1 MDSHLLSF
9 LAAKTDPQ
17 NAGLWLPLWI
27 HSRDTAEVMRRLAI
41 HWLSNGARAAL
52 GLEEALLSKLA
63 YFLGAVH
70 DIGKATVL
78 FQSNITQRLPEV
90 RERLAR
96 QCVFPERF
104 VFPRATP
111 HAKASEAILL
121 QLGCPKGVA
130 SIAGAHHGKPQEN
143 GQNEYIEEN
152 IESYHN
158 NYYGKGEKDLW
169 FSLWKQML
177 EQHLRDAGFA
187 SVEELPVLTIPQE
200 LLLTGLL
207 IMADWIAS
215 NTSFFPLLS
224 AEDLGSAS
232 LYPKRIADGWER
244 IHLPEP
250 WQPLSYLPMDPGSFE
265 DRFGFPPNEV
275 QQAVLDVAASMEA
288 PGLLIL
294 EAQMGVG
301 KTEAALAAAETFAA
315 KWGAGGL
322 FFGLPT
328 QATANGIFGRL
339 TAWAQTQSEDTAH
352 SIRLAHGMAELNED
366 YRELFPGRSFVEK
379 EGPEEGVSVHPWFQG
394 NKQALLADFVI
405 GTVDQLLMAALKQKH
420 LMLRHLGVAGK
431 VVVVDEI
438 HACDSYMST
447 YLDRALSW
455 LGCYHVPV
463 LLLSATLP
471 AQRRAEL
478 VAAYLGAK
486 TVDRKLFSN
495 RGYPLLTWT
504 SGTTVQQR
512 VVALSAGQRQ
522 VALQTAREDALP
534 QLLEEALAEGGCAG
548 IIVNTV
554 KKAQAIANQLQEKMP
569 EYQVVL
575 FHAQFL
581 MPDRA
586 EKERI
591 LLERLG
597 KRSTPE
603 QRDRLIVVGTQVLE
617 QSLDIDFDFL
627 VVELCPMDL
636 LLQRIGR
643 EHRHPGHDPYRP
655 PRLRQARCVV
665 LTAEDGFDEGSK
677 AVYGEWLLW
686 RTQMLLPSAV
696 HLPEDIPSLV
706 QDTYGWEE
714 QDVLSE
720 TEESERALQL
730 YQLKEKSK
738 RENAGQFLILPPK
751 KRTVLAGPAV
761 LDGWM
766 RDERA
771 RSESQ
776 ARAAVR
782 DGDPSIEVL
791 VMMKCRDGSVGFLPW
806 QEGGAAVPTDR
817 PPSQEESRAIAR
829 QRLRLPGYFSRR
841 WAIDAVIGELED
853 QNRCFLGQWQQAPML
868 EGELVLLL
876 DEEFSTHLA
885 GTRIVYDRER
895 GLTYGKE
902 EACERDGI

>member
-1 MDSHLLSF
+1 MNHRLSPY
-9 LAAKTDPQ
+9 LAAKSDPQ
-17 NAGLWLPLWI
+17 NVDLWLPLWI
-27 HSRDTAEVMRRLAI
+27 HSRDTAEVMRRLAVN
-41 HWLSNGARAAL
+41 WLSDGARAAL
-52 GLEEALLSKLA
+52 ELEEATLSKTA

-78 FQSNITQRLPEV
+78 FQSNITQHLPEA
-90 RERLAR
+90 RERLSR
-96 QCVFPERF
+96 QCTFPATF
-104 VFPRATP
+104 VYPRATP

-121 QLGCPKGVA
+121 QLGCPKEIA

-143 GQNEYIEEN
+143 RQNDYVDEN
-152 IESYHN
+152 IELYKN

-177 EQHLRDAGFA
+177 DQHLQDAGFA
-187 SVEELPVLTIPQE
+187 SVEELPELSIPQE
-200 LLLTGLL
+200 LLLTGML

-224 AEDLGSAS
+224 VEDLGSES
-232 LYPKRIADGWER
+232 LYPKRLWNGWER
-244 IHLPEP
+244 IHLPDP
-250 WQPLSYLPMDPGSFE
+250 WQTSSYIPMEKESFQN
-265 DRFGFPPNEV
+265 RFGFSPNEV
-275 QQAVLDVAASMEA
+275 QQAVLDVTASMET
-288 PGLLIL
+288 PGLLIM

-339 TAWAQTQSEDTAH
+339 TTWAQTQSEDTAH

-366 YRELFPGRSFVEK
+366 YRGLFPGKALVERDD
-379 EGPEEGVSVHPWFQG
+379 PEEGVYVHPWFQG
-394 NKQALLADFVI
+394 HKQALLADFVI
-405 GTVDQLLMAALKQKH
+405 GTVDQLLMVALRQRH

-431 VVVVDEI
+431 IVVIDEV
-438 HACDSYMST
+438 HAYDAYMNT

-463 LLLSATLP
+463 ILLSATLP
-471 AQRRAEL
+471 AQRRGEL

-486 TVDRKLFSN
+486 NVERELFSN

-504 SGTTVQQR
+504 LGTAVQQR
-512 VVALSAGQRQ
+512 VIALSAKQCQ
-522 VALQTAREDALP
+522 VTLQTAREDALP
-534 QLLEEALAEGGCAG
+534 QLLEDALAEGGCAG
-548 IIVNTV
+548 VIVNTV
-554 KKAQAIANQLQEKMP
+554 KKAQTIASQLQEIMP
-569 EYQVVL
+569 DFQVFL

-603 QRDRLIVVGTQVLE
+603 QRDKLIVVGTQVLE

-627 VVELCPMDL
+627 VTELCPMDL

-643 EHRHPGHDPYRP
+643 EHRHPSRDLNRP
-655 PRLRQARCVV
+655 PRLREARCVV
-665 LTAEDGFDEGSK
+665 LTAEDGYDEGSK

-686 RTQMLLPSAV
+686 RTQMLLPSVV
-696 HLPEDIPSLV
+696 HLPDDISSLV

-714 QDVLSE
+714 QDALSE
-720 TEESERALQL
+720 TEESKHALKQ
-730 YQLKEKSK
+730 YQLEEKSK
-738 RENAGQFLILPPK
+738 QERASQFTILPPK
-751 KRTVLAGPAV
+751 KRKVLTKSAV
-761 LDGWM
+761 LDDWM
-766 RDERA
+766 KEEGA
-771 RSESQ
+771 HSESQ

-791 VMMKCRDGSVGFLPW
+791 VMMQYRDGSVRFLPW
-806 QEGGAAVPTDR
+806 QEGGISIATDG

-829 QRLRLPGYFSRR
+829 QRLRLPSYFSRR
-841 WAIDAVIGELED
+841 WTIDGVIGELED
-853 QNRCFLGQWQQAPML
+853 QNRRFLAQWQQAPML
-868 EGELVLLL
+868 CGELVLLL
-876 DEEFSTHLA
+876 DEEFSIKLA
-885 GTRIVYDRER
+885 GTRIVYDKER

-902 EACERDGI
+902 EACEGD

>member
-1 MDSHLLSF
+1 MDHRLQAH

-17 NAGLWLPLWI
+17 NTGLWLPLWV

-41 HWLSNGARAAL
+41 HWLSDGARAAL
-52 GLEEALLSKLA
+52 ALDEALLSKTA

-78 FQSNITQRLPEV
+78 FQSNITQHLPEV
-90 RERLAR
+90 RERLSR
-96 QCVFPERF
+96 QCLFPERF
-104 VFPRATP
+104 AYPRATL
-111 HAKASEAILL
+111 HSKASEAILL
-121 QLGCPKGVA
+121 RLGCPEGIA

-143 GQNEYIEEN
+143 QLNECIEEN
-152 IESYHN
+152 IDLYKN
-158 NYYGKGEKDLW
+158 NYYGKGERDLW

-187 SVEELPVLTIPQE
+187 SVEDLPVLTIPQE

-224 AEDLGSAS
+224 VEDLGGES
-232 LYPKRIADGWER
+232 LYPKRLINGWER

-250 WQPLSYLPMDPGSFE
+250 WQPPSYLPVDVDSFE
-265 DRFGFPPNEV
+265 DRFGFSPNEV
-275 QQAVLDVAASMEA
+275 QQAVLDVAASMET

-339 TAWAQTQSEDTAH
+339 TAWAQAQSEDTAH

-366 YRELFPGRSFVEK
+366 YQELFPGRAFVEK
-379 EGPEEGVSVHPWFQG
+379 ETPEEGVYVHPWFQG

-431 VVVVDEI
+431 VVVIDEV
-438 HACDSYMST
+438 HAYDAYMNT

-455 LGCYHVPV
+455 LGCYRVPV
-463 LLLSATLP
+463 FLLSATLP
-471 AQRRAEL
+471 AQRRGEL

-486 TVDRKLFSN
+486 SVDRELFSN

-504 SGTTVQQR
+504 SGAAVQQR
-512 VVALSAGQRQ
+512 VISHSAGRRQ

-534 QLLEEALAEGGCAG
+534 QLLKEALAEGGCAG
-548 IIVNTV
+548 VIVNTV
-554 KKAQAIANQLQEKMP
+554 KKAQAIAGQLQEMLP
-569 EYQVVL
+569 DCQVFL

-586 EKERI
+586 ERERV

-597 KRSTPE
+597 KRSSPE
-603 QRDRLIVVGTQVLE
+603 QRNRLIVVGTQVLE

-627 VVELCPMDL
+627 VTELCPMDL

-643 EHRHPGHDPYRP
+643 EHRHPGHDPHRP
-655 PRLRQARCVV
+655 PRLRAARCVV

-714 QDVLSE
+714 QDAIPE
-720 TEESERALQL
+720 TGESGHALRQ
-730 YQLKEKSK
+730 YQLEEKSK
-738 RENAGQFLILPPK
+738 QERASQFTILPPK
-751 KRTVLAGPAV
+751 KSTAFSGPGA
-761 LDGWM
+761 LDNWM

-791 VMMKCRDGSVGFLPW
+791 VMMRCRDGSVRFLPW

-817 PPSQEESRAIAR
+817 PPSREESRAIAR

-841 WAIDAVIGELED
+841 WAIDDVIGELEE
-853 QNRCFLGQWQQAPML
+853 QNRRFLAQWQQAPML
-868 EGELVLLL
+868 DGELVLLL
-876 DEEFSTHLA
+876 DEELSARLA

-902 EACERDGI
+902 EPCERDGI

>member
-1 MDSHLLSF
+1 MNLHLNPY

-17 NAGLWLPLWI
+17 NANLWLPLWI
-27 HSRDTAEVMRRLAI
+27 HSRDTAEVMRRLAM
-41 HWLSNGARAAL
+41 HWLSDGARAAL
-52 GLEEALLSKLA
+52 ELEEATLSKTA

-78 FQSNITQRLPEV
+78 FQSTITQRLPEA
-90 RERLAR
+90 RDRLAR
-96 QCVFPERF
+96 RCVLPDSF
-104 VFPRATP
+104 VYPRVTP
-111 HAKASEAILL
+111 HARASEAILL
-121 QLGCPKGVA
+121 QLGCPKGIA
-130 SIAGAHHGKPQEN
+130 SIVGAHHGKPQEN
-143 GQNEYIEEN
+143 SSEYIDEN
-152 IESYHN
+152 IESYKN

-169 FSLWKQML
+169 FSLWKQMV
-177 EQHLRDAGFA
+177 EQHLRAAGFA
-187 SVEELPVLTIPQE
+187 SLEDLPVLSIPQE
-200 LLLTGLL
+200 LLLTGML

-224 AEDLGSAS
+224 VEDLGSEA
-232 LYPKRIADGWER
+232 LYPKRFVSGWKR
-244 IHLPEP
+244 IHLPDP
-250 WQPLSYLPMDPGSFE
+250 WQTPSYIPMDKDSFQN
-265 DRFGFPPNEV
+265 RFGFSPNEV
-275 QQAVLDVAASMEA
+275 QQAVLDVAASMET

-339 TAWAQTQSEDTAH
+339 TTWAQTQSEDTVH

-366 YRELFPGRSFVEK
+366 YRELFPGRALVEK
-379 EGPEEGVSVHPWFQG
+379 DIPEEGVYVHPWFQG
-394 NKQALLADFVI
+394 HKQALLADFVI
-405 GTVDQLLMAALKQKH
+405 GTVDQLLLVALKQRH

-431 VVVVDEI
+431 VVVIDEV
-438 HACDSYMST
+438 HACDAYMDT

-455 LGCYHVPV
+455 LGRYHVPV
-463 LLLSATLP
+463 ILLSATLP
-471 AQRRAEL
+471 AQRRGEL

-486 TVDRKLFSN
+486 TVERELFSN
-495 RGYPLLTWT
+495 RGYPLLTWS
-504 SGTTVQQR
+504 SGTAVQQR
-512 VVALSAGQRQ
+512 VVALSTKQRQ
-522 VALQTAREDALP
+522 VALHTATEDALP
-534 QLLEEALAEGGCAG
+534 HLLEDALAEGGCAG

-554 KKAQAIANQLQEKMP
+554 KKAQALARQLQERMKDF
-569 EYQVVL
+569 QVFL

-586 EKERI
+586 ERERI

-597 KRSTPE
+597 KRSTAAE
-603 QRDRLIVVGTQVLE
+603 RDKLIVVGTQVLE

-627 VVELCPMDL
+627 VTELCPMDL

-643 EHRHPGHDPYRP
+643 EHRHPSHDPQRP
-655 PRLRQARCVV
+655 PRLREARCIV

-686 RTQMLLPSAV
+686 RTQRLLPSV
-696 HLPEDIPSLV
+696 VRLPEDISTLV
-706 QDTYGWEE
+706 QNTYGWGE
-714 QDVLSE
+714 QDVLSG
-720 TEESERALQL
+720 TEESKHAWEL
-730 YQLKEKSK
+730 YQLEEKSK
-738 RENAGQFLILPPK
+738 QERAGQFTILPPR
-751 KRTVLAGPAV
+751 KRKTLSRPEV
-761 LDGWM
+761 LDDWM
-766 RDERA
+766 KDVGA
-771 RSESQ
+771 HSETQ

-791 VMMKCRDGSVGFLPW
+791 VMMRYRDGSVRFLPW
-806 QEGGAAVPTDR
+806 QEGGASVPTDR

-841 WAIDAVIGELED
+841 WTIDGVIAELEE
-853 QNRCFLGQWQQAPML
+853 QNRRFLAQWQQAPML
-868 EGELVLLL
+868 NGELALLL
-876 DEEFSTHLA
+876 DETFSANLA
-885 GTRIVYDRER
+885 GTKIVYDKER

-902 EACERDGI
+902 EDCEEDRV